1 MGLALPI
8 IDTQRR
14 GIAFGPQW
22 PCDSCDV
29 GSRLQMVLTGV
40 TLFVC
45 HQAVDTLQ
53 DTLFGK
59 CHRLRKDLTSCSAEA
74 PVPQHFSR
82 VGRDS
87 RGPRLR
93 LVRTT
98 FLVVTTPTATFLQNH
113 CTTRLF
119 KRGLWSIL
127 VFSRE
132 ENWSGGARSIRET

>member
-45 HQAVDTLQ
+45 HQPVDTLQ

-74 PVPQHFSR
+74 C
-82 VGRDS
+82 
-87 RGPRLR
+87 LNI
-93 LVRTT
+93 
-98 FLVVTTPTATFLQNH
+98 FLALD
-113 CTTRLF
+113 
-119 KRGLWSIL
+119 
-127 VFSRE
+127 
-132 ENWSGGARSIRET
+132 ETVKALAFAW